1 MRQPNRVNVFSSEK
15 EFRYKV
21 NHPAGADFPRST
33 EVFYFLFFLPPDDF
47 LYLCAK
53 SKGKLHPG
61 IKKQTSSFYS
71 ASGLHYL
78 CTQEEKRR
86 S

>member
-1 MRQPNRVNVFSSEK
+1 MRQPNRVNVFSSERSLDTK
-15 EFRYKV
+15 SIIRRGGLPY
-21 NHPAGADFPRST
+21 ST